1 MHELGI
7 AQDVPKVALTEAE
20 KHNGRGISAL
30 HVKLGEASHIEPAS
44 LEFCLEAIARCPKCD
59 YTFSGHS
66 PLCPRCGGTNLE
78 VVSGKE
84 ITLDSLELD

>member
-7 AQDVPKVALTEAE
+7 AQDILKVALTEAE
-20 KHNGRGISAL
+20 KHNGRRISTL

-44 LEFCLEAIARCPKCD
+44 LEFCLEAMARGTIAEGARIEIEPVEA
-59 YTFSGHS
+59 S
-66 PLCPRCGGTNLE
+66 R
-78 VVSGKE
+78 E